1 MTDQDTA
8 LREAAEEAIRR
19 FDEIADMVEF
29 GGDIP
34 TEATIGANRL
44 RAALSAPS
52 TEASGEGLT
61 ATAGE
66 ELRDLRDAV
75 ELMDTKITPFGE
87 RADGTTS
94 AYIVADSTWHRV
106 LAIARGS
113 TSENARKA
121 LDEHRRAATDPSHPT
136 ASDPLDIRFHDE
148 RRAEVAEMVA
158 EGDANADDGL
168 MGPDGLA
175 DGLLTLAEGWVRA
188 SLASHPTAEPGLVPF
203 AIRIGEAL
211 RDMDGAKLEAE
222 SEGYQNM
229 EWRQWS
235 PDEIGKELAARLLRE
250 PSA

>member
-1 MTDQDTA
+1 VFVQHSGGEWDRILIARDDGTIAQ
-8 LREAAEEAIRR
+8 L
-19 FDEIADMVEF
+19 IADL
-29 GGDIP
+29 I
-34 TEATIGANRL
+34 
-44 RAALSAPS
+44 
-52 TEASGEGLT
+52 
-61 ATAGE
+61 
-66 ELRDLRDAV
+66 
-75 ELMDTKITPFGE
+75 
-87 RADGTTS
+87 
-94 AYIVADSTWHRV
+94 
-106 LAIARGS
+106 
-113 TSENARKA
+113 NA
-121 LDEHRRAATDPSHPT
+121 AATDPSHPT